1 MKIQMLENMSS
12 PNSEITN
19 FHSFIPCDIHFG
31 TTTYLLKKCYFIL
44 YMGKSFQDYHLI
56 QKFEAD
62 IDSIELTNFG
72 KVLNFTLLS
81 LIAD

>member
-12 PNSEITN
+12 PNSEIIN

-44 YMGKSFQDYHLI
+44 FILYMDKSFQDYH
-56 QKFEAD
+56 
-62 IDSIELTNFG
+62 
-72 KVLNFTLLS
+72 
-81 LIAD
+81 